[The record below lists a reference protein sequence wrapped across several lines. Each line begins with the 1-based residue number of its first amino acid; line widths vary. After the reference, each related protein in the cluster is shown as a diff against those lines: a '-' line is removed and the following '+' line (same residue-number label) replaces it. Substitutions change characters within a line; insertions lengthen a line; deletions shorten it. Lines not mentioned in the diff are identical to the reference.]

1 MKYTELDYNLLF
13 KYYVIPKPNGGN
25 KKTSIDNIKKIIQE
39 ESGLKDI
46 LKDTRKRNYV
56 DARRIFYHIL
66 RNYHYLSLD
75 KIGKISRNRN
85 HATVL
90 HGLRNVEFLMKSDP
104 SISSLFNRVSNRV
117 LNLKSEKQLL
127 LDKINKLEKE
137 LLTLKKQKNGIH
149 IY

>member
-1 MKYTELDYNLLF
+1 MKYTELDYNLLL
-13 KYYVIPKPNGGN
+13 KYYIIPKPNKLN
-25 KKTSIDNIKKIIQE
+25 KKTSINDIIKIIQE
-39 ESGLKDI
+39 ESGLKNI

-66 RNYHYLSLD
+66 RNYHRLSLD
-75 KIGKISRNRN
+75 KIGKLAGNRN

-90 HGLRNVEFLMKSDP
+90 HGLRSVEFLIKSDP
-104 SISSLFNRVSNRV
+104 SIGELFNRVSDRI
-117 LNLKSEKQLL
+117 LNLKSEKQVL

-137 LLTLKKQKNGIH
+137 LLTFKKQKNGIH

>member
-1 MKYTELDYNLLF
+1 MKYTELDYNLLIG
-13 KYYVIPKPNGGN
+13 YYIIPEPKKN
-25 KKTSIDNIKKIIQE
+25 KKTSINDIVKIIQE
-39 ESGLKDI
+39 ESGLKNI
-46 LKDTRKRNYV
+46 LKNTRKRNYV

-75 KIGKISRNRN
+75 KIGKLAGNRN

-90 HGLRNVEFLMKSDP
+90 HGLRSVEFLIKSDP
-104 SISSLFNRVSNRV
+104 SIGELFNRVSDRV
-117 LNLKSEKQLL
+117 LNLKSEKQVL

-137 LLTLKKQKNGIH
+137 LLTFKKQKNGIH

>member
-1 MKYTELDYNLLF
+1 MKYTELDYNLLIG
-13 KYYVIPKPNGGN
+13 YYIIPEPKKN
-25 KKTSIDNIKKIIQE
+25 KKTSINDIVKIIQE
-39 ESGLKDI
+39 ESGLKNI
-46 LKDTRKRNYV
+46 LKNTRKRNYV

-75 KIGKISRNRN
+75 KIGKLAGNRN

-90 HGLRNVEFLMKSDP
+90 HGLRSVEFLIKSDP
-104 SISSLFNRVSNRV
+104 SISELFNRVSDRV
-117 LNLKSEKQLL
+117 LNLKSEKQVL

-137 LLTLKKQKNGIH
+137 LLTFKKQKNGIH

>member
-1 MKYTELDYNLLF
+1 MKYTELDYNLLIG
-13 KYYVIPKPNGGN
+13 YYIIPEPKKN
-25 KKTSIDNIKKIIQE
+25 KKTSINDIVRIIQE
-39 ESGLKDI
+39 ESGLKNI

-75 KIGKISRNRN
+75 KIGKLAGNRN

-90 HGLRNVEFLMKSDP
+90 HGLRSVEFLIKSDP
-104 SISSLFNRVSNRV
+104 SIGELFNRVSDRV
-117 LNLKSEKQLL
+117 LNLKSEKQVL

-137 LLTLKKQKNGIH
+137 LLTFKKQKNGIH

>member
-13 KYYVIPKPNGGN
+13 KYYVIPKPKGGN

-90 HGLRNVEFLMKSDP
+90 HGLRNVEFLMKVDP
-104 SISSLFNRVSNRV
+104 SISNLFNRVSNRV